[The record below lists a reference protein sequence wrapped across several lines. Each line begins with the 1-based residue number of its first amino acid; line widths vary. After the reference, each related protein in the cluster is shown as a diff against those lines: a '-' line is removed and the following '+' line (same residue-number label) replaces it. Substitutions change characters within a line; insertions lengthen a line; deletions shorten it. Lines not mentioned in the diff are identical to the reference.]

1 MARDGRP
8 CYPGGAMWMFV
19 EQKLEEAARRGDF
32 DRLPGAG
39 LPLDLSENP
48 YVPAEW
54 RLAFKIL
61 ADHRI
66 VPEFVERRKAI
77 ESIRAEMDALKA
89 DRSRDLEWRRL
100 AFRNRAVR
108 LAEEVLALNAC
119 LARENQFVRGSLQLP
134 PIDVE
139 EELRAFDLASSR

>member
-1 MARDGRP
+1 
-8 CYPGGAMWMFV
+8 MWMFV
-19 EQKLEEAARRGDF
+19 ERKLEEAARRGDF

-39 LPLDLSENP
+39 EPLDLSENP

-61 ADHRI
+61 ADHKI

-77 ESIRAEMDALKA
+77 ESIRAEMDALKS

-100 AFRNRAVR
+100 AYGNRVAR

-134 PIDVE
+134 PVDVE
-139 EELRAFDLASSR
+139 EELRAFDANS

>member
-1 MARDGRP
+1 
-8 CYPGGAMWMFV
+8 MWMFV
-19 EQKLEEAARRGDF
+19 ERKLEEAARAGAF

-39 LPLDLSENP
+39 APIDLSENP
-48 YVPAEW
+48 YVPADW

-77 ESIRAEMDALKA
+77 ESIRAEMDALRT

-100 AFRNRAVR
+100 AYGNRVAR

-134 PIDVE
+134 PVDVDA
-139 EELRAFDLASSR
+139 ELRAFDSE

>member
-1 MARDGRP
+1 
-8 CYPGGAMWMFV
+8 MWIFV
-19 EQKLEEAARRGDF
+19 ERKLEEAARRGEF

-39 LPLDLSENP
+39 EALDLSENP

-77 ESIRAEMDALKA
+77 EAIRAEMNGLKS
-89 DRSRDLEWRRL
+89 DRSRDRDWRRL
-100 AFRNRAVR
+100 AYRNRAAR

-119 LARENQFVRGSLQLP
+119 LARENHFVRGSLQLP
-134 PIDVE
+134 PVDLD
-139 EELRAFDLASSR
+139 EELRAFDE